1 MIGRF
6 CKNNLLKIL
15 SALANSLVRALC
27 TYVVDFITLQ
37 LPVMMEF
44 FDRADLHVS
53 FGFAVRLAKIMVYLL
68 YVIHV
73 ESCGYYAFNRIHG
86 LNASDWSIGNYD
98 NNP

>member
-1 MIGRF
+1 M
-6 CKNNLLKIL
+6 
-15 SALANSLVRALC
+15 
-27 TYVVDFITLQ
+27 YLQ

-44 FDRADLHVS
+44 FDRADLRVS
-53 FGFAVRLAKIMVYLL
+53 VGFAFRLAKTMIYLI

-86 LNASDWSIGNYD
+86 LNATEWSIGNSD